1 MYLGNVLIETLKVV
15 DLEIWWK
22 LKKYYTNCSYVDQSI
37 LVHHKKFKI
46 VINAPTKLF
55 LILKLL
61 GRHVLFLPFLVSANQ
76 ITNCYPAGR
85 VTSIFPR

>member
-1 MYLGNVLIETLKVV
+1 MYLGNVSIKTLKVV

-22 LKKYYTNCSYVDQSI
+22 LKKHANCSYVDQSI

-46 VINAPTKLF
+46 VINVPTKLF

-76 ITNCYPAGR
+76 ITNC
-85 VTSIFPR
+85 